1 MKKKKVKIICR
12 YCKYFVNSS
21 VRQNDFSG
29 KTSVQYRKCKV
40 KNDFIME
47 REEACESFELS
58 PNIFC
63 PKNEYWVTPEICVA
77 RVSKK
82 YCSKTCKVF
91 KIIEESS
98 NV

>member
-40 KNDFIME
+40 KNDYV
-47 REEACESFELS
+47 REKEKACDSFKLAS
-58 PNIFC
+58 KLFC
-63 PKNEYWVTPEICVA
+63 PINEYWVTSEMCLA
-77 RVSKK
+77 RVSKRI
-82 YCSKTCKVF
+82 CSKNCKIY
-91 KIIEESS
+91 KLIKEIP